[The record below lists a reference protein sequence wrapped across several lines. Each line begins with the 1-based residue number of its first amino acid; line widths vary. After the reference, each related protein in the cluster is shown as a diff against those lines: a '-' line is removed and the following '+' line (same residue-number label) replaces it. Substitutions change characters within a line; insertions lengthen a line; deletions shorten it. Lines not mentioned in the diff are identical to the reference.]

1 MKKPPKDREKAITQ
15 AREILADFFDAGI
28 CVMSWEE
35 CGQTFEMHFNLGN
48 HYACES
54 LARKA
59 EEILFP
65 CEEEDEDEEAEL

>member
-1 MKKPPKDREKAITQ
+1 MKKPPKDREEAIAQ
-15 AREILADFFDAGI
+15 VREILTDFFDAGVAI
-28 CVMSWEE
+28 VSWEE
-35 CGQTFEMHFNLGN
+35 EGETYEMHFTLGN

-65 CEEEDEDEEAEL
+65 VKEPEDEEEAEA

>member
-1 MKKPPKDREKAITQ
+1 MKKPPKDREQAIAQ
-15 AREILADFFDAGI
+15 ARSLLADFFDAGVTI
-28 CVMSWEE
+28 MSWEE
-35 CGQTFEMHFNLGN
+35 EGETFEMHFTLGN

-65 CEEEDEDEEAEL
+65 CEEDDEEIEL

>member
-35 CGQTFEMHFNLGN
+35 EGHTFEMHFSIGN
-48 HYACES
+48 HYACET
-54 LARKA
+54 LARRA
-59 EEILFP
+59 EEIVFP
-65 CEEEDEDEEAEL
+65 TEEDEDEEEAEA